1 MEALSYVDH
10 IFTMDKQTIGIA
22 ALLSGVLGAI
32 FLSPPDLATQLTCA
46 FIAAG
51 TTLCA
56 GLAIRKLESPDN
68 PLPQA
73 LYSRVAA
80 CATLGLVVA
89 VVLINLLGVA
99 KTSLE

>member
-1 MEALSYVDH
+1 
-10 IFTMDKQTIGIA
+10 MDKQTIGIA
-22 ALLSGVLGAI
+22 ALLSGVLAAI
-32 FLSPPDLATQLTCA
+32 FLSPPVLATRLICA
-46 FIAAG
+46 IIAAG

-89 VVLINLLGVA
+89 VILINMLGVA
-99 KTSLE
+99 QTSLE

>member
-1 MEALSYVDH
+1 
-10 IFTMDKQTIGIA
+10 MDRQTIGIA
-22 ALLSGVLGAI
+22 ALLSAVLSAT
-32 FLSPPDLATQLTCA
+32 FLAPPDLVARLICA
-46 FIAAG
+46 IIAAG

-56 GLAIRKLESPDN
+56 GLAIGKLESPDN

-89 VVLINLLGVA
+89 VVLINVLGITN
-99 KTSLE
+99 TSLE